1 MTMIFRQ
8 LENCPEK
15 RIPVAMALIVVGL
28 SMTVIATSWSR
39 LSPALP
45 HPGANWNDF
54 FRGALFGVA
63 IVLETAGVA
72 IAAKAA
78 ALKKRNSM

>member
-1 MTMIFRQ
+1 MIFRP
-8 LENCPEK
+8 LESSPEK

-28 SMTVIATSWSR
+28 SMTVIGTSWSR
-39 LSPALP
+39 LSPSIP

-54 FRGALFGVA
+54 FQGAIFGVA
-63 IVLETAGVA
+63 IVLEIAGVA

-78 ALKKRNSM
+78 ALKKRNSH